1 MDSQLHSEIRQLAE
15 QYCPT
20 TGHHAAGWK
29 AGFHA
34 FAELVVNL
42 HKQNATTQ
50 SAWLEANTRPTA
62 YSSSLD
68 QAIADHD
75 AIAERSR
82 RAAQFHHE
90 QAAARAF
97 ASDPLQLQN
106 QLDILNGKYTVAH
119 DPAMKESIWQDQFG
133 QWHGR
138 G

>member
-20 TGHHAAGWK
+20 KEPYAITAWK

-34 FAELVVNL
+34 FAELVDNL

-50 SAWLEANTRPTA
+50 HAWLEANTRRTA
-62 YSSSLD
+62 YMSSLD
-68 QAIADHD
+68 QAIADHQEISEAA
-75 AIAERSR
+75 AIAERQR
-82 RAAQFHHE
+82 RIFEHE
-90 QAAARAF
+90 QQAAKAF
-97 ASDPLQLQN
+97 A
-106 QLDILNGKYTVAH
+106 
-119 DPAMKESIWQDQFG
+119 PASGESIWQDRFG